1 MQNRAASTRA
11 SNGYNDLYSSDFED
25 DPVFKEMV
33 DSNSI
38 IKPIDTYYGV
48 PPNLTL
54 VSTPPKVL
62 KKQLKIGERT
72 RLASIKRAKSD

>member
-1 MQNRAASTRA
+1 
-11 SNGYNDLYSSDFED
+11 
-25 DPVFKEMV
+25 MV